1 MRVWEAQQQSE
12 KDEKSRTQAKVMH
25 CLSLFTPSATLLLEH
40 TCNMRVVCWRQ
51 ALPPG

>member
-25 CLSLFTPSATLLLEH
+25 FFSLLTPSAILLLENM
-40 TCNMRVVCWRQ
+40 CNTQIAWWRQ